1 MSGCY
6 HVFRT
11 RKQSAQRKESV
22 MQTFLGILAIFY
34 VVAGYWASGRTIYAD
49 KIMIGTMQSIFT
61 RKLVTGFLLGW
72 LLIPWALIKMFT
84 GR

>member
-1 MSGCY
+1 
-6 HVFRT
+6 
-11 RKQSAQRKESV
+11 
-22 MQTFLGILAIFY
+22 MQTFLGILAIIY

-72 LLIPWALIKMFT
+72 LLIPLALIKIFT